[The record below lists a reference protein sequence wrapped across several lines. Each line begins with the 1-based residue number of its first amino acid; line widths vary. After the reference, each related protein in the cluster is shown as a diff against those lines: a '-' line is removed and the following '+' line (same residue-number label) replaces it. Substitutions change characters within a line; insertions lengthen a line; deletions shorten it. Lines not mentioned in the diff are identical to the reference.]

1 MKSKAL
7 LVSLA
12 LVLVAGLLL
21 AACAKPAPSP
31 APTTPAPA
39 PSPSP
44 TPAPTPK
51 PSPTPTPKPS
61 PTPAPSPT
69 PTPKPVKPI
78 KLAYAN
84 FFPPT
89 HGHAILGNLW
99 CKEIEKRTDGR
110 VKFTYYPGGTLA
122 PAAKTYDAV
131 VTGIADVG
139 MSCLAYTPGRFP
151 ASEAIDLP
159 LGYPNGWVATKVA
172 NDFYKTYT
180 PAEFAD
186 VHVLYFH
193 AHGPG
198 TIFMVSD
205 KVTSLEDL
213 KGKVIRCTGLAAKV
227 VKALG
232 AEPYAASQGQAYEL
246 MAKHVVD
253 GSFAPPEVL
262 KGWKQ
267 AEVVKYLIKAPAIG
281 YTTDMFVV
289 MNKKVWESL
298 PEDIQKI
305 ITEVSNEWIDK
316 HGRVWNGY
324 DRMGEDFF
332 LSLGGGREVVQ
343 IPPDENARWEEAV
356 KPVIDAYIKEKG
368 PRGVGLPAKSMV
380 DYIKSRIAYWTGKEP
395 SEKECVDYL
404 KGLLGK

>member
-7 LVSLA
+7 LVSL
-12 LVLVAGLLL
+12 VLVVVAGFLL

-31 APTTPAPA
+31 APTTPSPA

-51 PSPTPTPKPS
+51 PSPTPTPSPTPKPS
-61 PTPAPSPT
+61 PTPA
-69 PTPKPVKPI
+69 PKPVKPI
-78 KLAYAN
+78 KLSYSL

-89 HGHAILGNLW
+89 HGHAILAKKW
-99 CKEIEKRTDGR
+99 AEEIEKRTNGR
-110 VKFTYYPGGTLA
+110 VKISLYPGSTLA
-122 PAAKTYDAV
+122 PAAKTYDAT
-131 VTGIADVG
+131 VTGIADIG

-151 ASEAIDLP
+151 ASEAIDMP

-172 NDFYKTYT
+172 NDFYQTYL
-180 PAEFAD
+180 PKEFND

-198 TIFMVSD
+198 CLFMVKD
-205 KVTSLEDL
+205 KVTRLEDL
-213 KGKVIRCTGLAAKV
+213 KGKVIRSTGLGAKV
-227 VKALG
+227 MKALG
-232 AEPYAASQGQAYEL
+232 AEPYAASQPQAYEL
-246 MAKHVVD
+246 LAKHVVD
-253 GSFAPPEVL
+253 GTYTPREVL
-262 KGWKQ
+262 LGWKQ
-267 AEVVKYLIKAPAIG
+267 AEVVKYVIAAPALA
-281 YTTDMFVV
+281 YTTDFFVV

-298 PEDIQKI
+298 PEDIRKI
-305 ITEVSNEWIDK
+305 ITEVSNEWIEK
-316 HGRVWNGY
+316 HGRVWIGY

-356 KPVIDAYIKEKG
+356 KPVIDSYIKEKG

-380 DYIKSRIAYWTGKEP
+380 DYVKSRIAYWAGKEP
-395 SEKECVDYL
+395 PEKECVDYL